1 MNGHLSDVARRVTG
15 EWVVSFTLTTDPRK
29 ELEGLQETDLD
40 ITVKKHRKK
49 RSLDANA
56 YAWVLIGT
64 IAEAMHIDRKDVY
77 REAIR
82 AIGGNHEIVCV
93 QNKAVESLCN
103 GWQSLGLG
111 WQTDTMPSKLK
122 DCTTVFLYY
131 GSSTYD
137 TKQMS
142 LLIDHL
148 VQDAK
153 ELGLET
159 LPPKELEVLLEQYH
173 ARQER
178 VLRDGKDTEP
188 R

>member
-15 EWVVSFTLTTDPRK
+15 EWVVSFTLTTDPRQ
-29 ELEGLQETDLD
+29 ELAGIENSDLD
-40 ITVKKHRKK
+40 ITVKKHRQK

-56 YAWVLIGT
+56 YAWVLIGK
-64 IAEAMHIDRKDVY
+64 IAEVMHIDRKEVY
-77 REAIR
+77 RDAIR
-82 AIGGNHEIVCV
+82 SIGGNHEIVCV
-93 QNKAVESLCN
+93 QDKAVESLRRGWESLGI
-103 GWQSLGLG
+103 GWQME
-111 WQTDTMPSKLK
+111 TMPSKIK

-153 ELGLET
+153 ELGIET
-159 LPPKELEVLLEQYH
+159 LTPAELATMMMSYK
-173 ARQER
+173 
-178 VLRDGKDTEP
+178 GG
-188 R
+188 

>member
-1 MNGHLSDVARRVTG
+1 MNGHLSDVARRMSG

-29 ELEGLQETDLD
+29 ELEGLEDAELD
-40 ITVKKHRKK
+40 ITAKKHRKK

-56 YAWVLIGT
+56 YAWVLIGK
-64 IAEAMHIDRKDVY
+64 IAEAMRIDRTEVY
-77 REAIR
+77 RNAIR
-82 AIGGNHEIVCV
+82 EIGGNHEIVCV
-93 QNKAVESLCN
+93 RNKALESLCN

-122 DCTTVFLYY
+122 DCTTVVLYY

-153 ELGLET
+153 GLGIET
-159 LPPKELEVLLEQYH
+159 MSPKELEVLLEQYH
-173 ARQER
+173 AGQKRM
-178 VLRDGKDTEP
+178 LRDGQNGES
-188 R
+188 

>member
-1 MNGHLSDVARRVTG
+1 MNGNLSEIHRTLDG
-15 EWVVSFTLTTDPRK
+15 KFVVSFVLTADPRK

-111 WQTDTMPSKLK
+111 WQTETMPSKLK

-153 ELGLET
+153 ELGIET
-159 LPPKELEVLLEQYH
+159 LTPAELATMMMSYK
-173 ARQER
+173 
-178 VLRDGKDTEP
+178 GG
-188 R
+188 